1 MSEPVPLLIDP
12 ASMAGRALCVAARGV
27 DALLSCGGALA
38 LHARHGER
46 PTVLV
51 LAAPGE
57 GSGESEAALAPA
69 FRRLGVEDLRV
80 DTSEDPAA
88 ALARVCAELDPA
100 LVYAP
105 LAAAVD
111 PARRRVA
118 RAVAGALAGS
128 DARRLMLYGLR
139 VGVPAPALLD
149 VATAQR
155 AKRAALEALA
165 PAPAAVAARS
175 EALDRSRALVHPLV
189 LHAEAFAPVAGDALE
204 EFGSEIAREA
214 WVAGGDGELPA
225 ATAVLSSFNKR
236 EDLRENLRA
245 LLAQE
250 LPFARVVVVD
260 NASSDG
266 TGEMLRAEFP
276 EVHLIEMPHSRFGA
290 CETFNIGF
298 AASRTPLTAILDDDI
313 VMPPDWLAKAVRR
326 LVAEPETT
334 AILSTKV
341 VEPGMP
347 ASHRD
352 AVAVNAERY
361 MSTFRGCASLAWT
374 QALREAEFYD
384 ERLFIYGNERDLTC
398 RLLNLGYRV
407 LQFPGVE
414 VFHRTPFGLKPGAR
428 SLYYHARNAWLTM
441 LKYAP
446 AADLVRMPWL
456 VFSRVVLRS
465 GGAEARGEV
474 SDAVGT
480 IGTAA
485 ALRETPGAWWIVCKA
500 AFSVLV
506 NVPYCLRRRRP
517 VRADDFELPLR

>member
-214 WVAGGDGELPA
+214 WVAGGTASCRPRPPSSPRSTSARTCARTCGPCSPRSCPSRAWSLSTTPA
-225 ATAVLSSFNKR
+225 ATA
-236 EDLRENLRA
+236 RA
-245 LLAQE
+245 
-250 LPFARVVVVD
+250 R
-260 NASSDG
+260 
-266 TGEMLRAEFP
+266 
-276 EVHLIEMPHSRFGA
+276 
-290 CETFNIGF
+290 C
-298 AASRTPLTAILDDDI
+298 
-313 VMPPDWLAKAVRR
+313 
-326 LVAEPETT
+326 
-334 AILSTKV
+334 
-341 VEPGMP
+341 
-347 ASHRD
+347 
-352 AVAVNAERY
+352 
-361 MSTFRGCASLAWT
+361 C
-374 QALREAEFYD
+374 
-384 ERLFIYGNERDLTC
+384 
-398 RLLNLGYRV
+398 
-407 LQFPGVE
+407 
-414 VFHRTPFGLKPGAR
+414 AR
-428 SLYYHARNAWLTM
+428 SSPRCT
-441 LKYAP
+441 
-446 AADLVRMPWL
+446 
-456 VFSRVVLRS
+456 
-465 GGAEARGEV
+465 
-474 SDAVGT
+474 
-480 IGTAA
+480 
-485 ALRETPGAWWIVCKA
+485 
-500 AFSVLV
+500 
-506 NVPYCLRRRRP
+506 
-517 VRADDFELPLR
+517 